1 MIAYTSDQTQI
12 CGLCR
17 DDYLNLSYGSTHTES
32 LSCIAKSLIQIDINL
47 KNRIQTGKL
56 VQGRGEPS
64 IFCFIISGYR
74 NPLMTRFTFLGLM
87 DRFTEIR
94 FYIFHVSICSQQ
106 HYGENQTTSND
117 LCFTSPPLV
126 TF

>member
-17 DDYLNLSYGSTHTES
+17 DDYLDLSYGSTHTES

-56 VQGRGEPS
+56 VQGRGRTLYFLLYNKRLPKS
-64 IFCFIISGYR
+64 IDD
-74 NPLMTRFTFLGLM
+74 PLYFPRFDGQVHR
-87 DRFTEIR
+87 D
-94 FYIFHVSICSQQ
+94 
-106 HYGENQTTSND
+106 
-117 LCFTSPPLV
+117 
-126 TF
+126 